1 MASESADQY
10 DQLIACVAKGGRF
23 RQTFRMPLDPIW
35 DFFWGLNGVIII
47 MIIIIIIIIVNSIIF
62 YCIIIIVMV
71 MMLMTMMIII
81 ISIIVNCYC
90 YYYSL
95 EIVCQ
100 IILKLMKH
108 IPSMGDV
115 GDESWDHRMG
125 VIDTGWDEW
134 VLINSGSPNG

>member
-1 MASESADQY
+1 
-10 DQLIACVAKGGRF
+10 
-23 RQTFRMPLDPIW
+23 
-35 DFFWGLNGVIII
+35 
-47 MIIIIIIIIVNSIIF
+47 
-62 YCIIIIVMV
+62 MV

-95 EIVCQ
+95 KIVCQ

-115 GDESWDHRMG
+115 GDEAWDHRRG
-125 VIDTGWDEW
+125 VIDTGGDEW
-134 VLINSGSPNG
+134 GLINAGSPNG